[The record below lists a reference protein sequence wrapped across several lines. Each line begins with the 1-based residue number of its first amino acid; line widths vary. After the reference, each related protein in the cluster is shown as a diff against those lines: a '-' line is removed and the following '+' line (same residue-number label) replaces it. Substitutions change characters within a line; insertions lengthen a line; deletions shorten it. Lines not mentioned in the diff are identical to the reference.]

1 MVRSCRQQW
10 HRLKLLCNACR
21 VHLCGLMCQPL
32 LPPMRSVDV
41 VVHRIGCGCRRF
53 PVGLAGE
60 PPSEELRFGATGAHV
75 ELGAPLGASPD
86 AFTTWIR
93 VPLSAPP
100 KPMVIALSGSGEN
113 TVSWELDAAAQP
125 LVRWG
130 GDQV

>member
-1 MVRSCRQQW
+1 MPRALSNVPALAATQSC
-10 HRLKLLCNACR
+10 CR
-21 VHLCGLMCQPL
+21 CGRCF
-32 LPPMRSVDV
+32 
-41 VVHRIGCGCRRF
+41 GCGCWRF

-60 PPSEELRFGATGAHV
+60 PPSEELRFGAAGAHV

-113 TVSWELDAAAQP
+113 AVSWELDAAAQP